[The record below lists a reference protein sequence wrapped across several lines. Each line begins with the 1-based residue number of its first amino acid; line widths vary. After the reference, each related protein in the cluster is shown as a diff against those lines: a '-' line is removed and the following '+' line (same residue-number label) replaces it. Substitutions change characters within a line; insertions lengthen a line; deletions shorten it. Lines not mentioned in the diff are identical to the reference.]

1 MRIRISV
8 AMCAFNGSRF
18 LPAQLQ
24 SIAAQERQPDELV
37 VCDDGSSDGSHD
49 LVREYAARVPFPVR
63 LVVNNESLGVTKNFE
78 KAISLCEGSIIALAD
93 QDDVWYPEKLKRL
106 ELSFTTSNATLAAFS
121 DADLID
127 EESRR
132 LNARLW
138 GSFSFGRRE
147 QRKFRNH
154 GAVRILAKRN
164 VVTGAT
170 LAFRK
175 QCLEVLAPLYD
186 VHDAWMAFLLAAS
199 GYFEAIPEPLMQ
211 YRRHPHQQI
220 GPGAVTWQER
230 LARIKRIDTSFYRK
244 ELEHSRKLH
253 DRIVKYRTSL
263 ECGDQAEREIKNK
276 CTHLERRVTLS
287 PTRLARVADVLRE
300 TVNGDYRRYSAGWKS
315 AAKDLIRRP

>member
-1 MRIRISV
+1 LSLNISV
-8 AMCAFNGSRF
+8 AMCTFNGERF
-18 LPAQLQ
+18 LGSQLE

-37 VCDDGSSDGSHD
+37 ICDDGSSDGSCGV
-49 LVREYAARVPFPVR
+49 VREFAARVPFPVR
-63 LVVNNESLGVTKNFE
+63 LVVNTENLGVTKNFE

-93 QDDVWYPEKLKRL
+93 QDDVWYRQKLKRL
-106 ELSFTTSNATLAAFS
+106 ELSFTVSNATVAAFS
-121 DADLID
+121 DADLVD
-127 EESRR
+127 EESRP

-147 QRKFRNH
+147 QTKFRNH
-154 GAVRILAKRN
+154 GAVQILAKRN

-175 QCLEVLAPLYD
+175 EYFEVLAPLYD

-199 GYFEAIPEPLMQ
+199 GYFEAIPERLMQ
-211 YRRHPHQQI
+211 YRRHANQQL

-253 DRIVKYRTSL
+253 DRLVKYRTRL
-263 ECGDQAEREIKNK
+263 ECADLAEREIKNK
-276 CTHLERRVTLS
+276 CLHLERRVKL
-287 PTRLARVADVLRE
+287 PTARVARVADVLRE
-300 TVNGDYRRYSAGWKS
+300 TVNGDYRRYSGGWKS
-315 AAKDLIRRP
+315 AAKDLIRQP